1 MCSLQLYVVEKFE
14 ERKRRDSEKV
24 FIVGMVSE
32 GLGIKKSRP
41 TESEKASGSNDV
53 PEPEPEGKV
62 VVCYLNESGT
72 ELAKQ
77 VLKLQVR
84 QRVLTTNM
92 IRSGGILRF
101 TDKSK
106 VNLIA
111 WIIDFCVCGLFWS
124 PCCCWLLSVL
134 LYMFTSIV
142 SRLGRLGVGMD
153 MDLDQCRLVWLYLI
167 LRMTCVCVCVCFGI
181 GLCWLLIIDKIGS
194 ICHVCV
200 YVLVLASVAWLFI
213 DNTQYMCVWLCVCVC
228 ACVCVCVKLVH
239 AVLKTRKPVCLQ
251 LNCSTRCVDVCG
263 MLQDGEQFLPGWWT
277 APSFFIYFLFVMI
290 TLSSIVWL

>member
-14 ERKRRDSEKV
+14 ERKRRDSENV

-92 IRSGGILRF
+92 IRSGGSLRF

-142 SRLGRLGVGMD
+142 SRQGLEGLVSAWTWTWTRLLVGLVISYIEN
-153 MDLDQCRLVWLYLI
+153 DL
-167 LRMTCVCVCVCFGI
+167 CVCVCVFWHWALLVTYYWQNRLYNMSCVCICFGV
-181 GLCWLLIIDKIGS
+181 GLGCMVIYW
-194 ICHVCV
+194 
-200 YVLVLASVAWLFI
+200 
-213 DNTQYMCVWLCVCVC
+213 QY
-228 ACVCVCVKLVH
+228 
-239 AVLKTRKPVCLQ
+239 AV
-251 LNCSTRCVDVCG
+251 
-263 MLQDGEQFLPGWWT
+263 
-277 APSFFIYFLFVMI
+277 
-290 TLSSIVWL
+290 